1 MGVRFFQITA
11 YAINKPADIISML
24 QKLEK
29 NDILFI
35 DEVHRLKTNLEEI
48 LYIAMEDQRIDLIM
62 PDGTNLNL
70 PVEPFTLVGA
80 TTQPEKLSQPLKN
93 RFIYSFHLEEYD
105 EEEKQQI
112 IDYHMNNT
120 NILYDKKLIT
130 QMSESIDSTPRNIKN
145 FCIKIRDYLI
155 AHEIKQLSQ
164 ETRNKCQSRINT
176 EEG

>member
-70 PVEPFTLVGA
+70 PVEPFTL
-80 TTQPEKLSQPLKN
+80 
-93 RFIYSFHLEEYD
+93 
-105 EEEKQQI
+105 
-112 IDYHMNNT
+112 
-120 NILYDKKLIT
+120 KLIT